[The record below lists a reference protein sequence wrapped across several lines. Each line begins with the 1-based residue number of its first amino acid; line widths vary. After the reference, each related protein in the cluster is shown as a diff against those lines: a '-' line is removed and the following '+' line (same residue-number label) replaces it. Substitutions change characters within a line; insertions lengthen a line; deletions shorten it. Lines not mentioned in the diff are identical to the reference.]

1 MNFWT
6 SLSIE
11 YANQRNYLDMLFK
24 VYPMS
29 PNIRRV
35 IDKEKWNTIETL
47 FNNQNN
53 EQLINALFAL
63 ELFPIKDSYVAYL
76 KRDRKAITRRL
87 LCP

>member
-29 PNIRRV
+29 PNIR
-35 IDKEKWNTIETL
+35 
-47 FNNQNN
+47 
-53 EQLINALFAL
+53 
-63 ELFPIKDSYVAYL
+63 
-76 KRDRKAITRRL
+76 
-87 LCP
+87 